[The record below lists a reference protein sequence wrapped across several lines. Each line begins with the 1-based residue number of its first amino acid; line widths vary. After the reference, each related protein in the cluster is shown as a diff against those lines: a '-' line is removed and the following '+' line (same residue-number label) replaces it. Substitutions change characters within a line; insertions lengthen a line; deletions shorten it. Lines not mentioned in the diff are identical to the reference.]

1 MFIVNAVPP
10 GNGVGDAGTNLP
22 STLFSNARPSV
33 TFVVV
38 VSVTAL
44 LTNWPT
50 VFAPR
55 LIVLPVVA
63 ELLAALKAA
72 FAVFLAT
79 WSTEPAA
86 ALLAA

>member
-1 MFIVNAVPP
+1 M
-10 GNGVGDAGTNLP
+10 
-22 STLFSNARPSV
+22 FSNARPSV

-38 VSVTAL
+38 VNVTAL

-72 FAVFLAT
+72 FAVLKAAFAVFLT
-79 WSTEPAA
+79 
-86 ALLAA
+86 